1 MSCLLKAQGPLSPL
15 GDGVRGEG
23 QEHRLR
29 WGHVLGTGAEK
40 WPARVMEM
48 KDIHSERQEELRGV
62 PHRVSGEMKVV
73 PQLGQ
78 GRMWRGRPLHIT
90 TFLFPRNIPKTIPL
104 SPAWAFSILGRE
116 CDPAVSL

>member
-40 WPARVMEM
+40 WPVRVMEM
-48 KDIHSERQEELRGV
+48 KDIHSERQEELRGGPTQSLWRDEGGPPAGSRAYV
-62 PHRVSGEMKVV
+62 ERQASTHHDLPFPQEYTQNHPSQPSLGLQYPGE
-73 PQLGQ
+73 
-78 GRMWRGRPLHIT
+78 RM
-90 TFLFPRNIPKTIPL
+90 
-104 SPAWAFSILGRE
+104 
-116 CDPAVSL
+116 